1 MAWELHG
8 ILRGNGMN
16 LKLKTKDSMKKA
28 LNKWTA
34 PKSVAPERI
43 IQFGEG
49 NFLRAFVDWIIWN
62 MNAKTNF
69 NGSVVVVQPIDKG
82 MVEWL
87 NGQDCLYHVNLQ
99 GRLNG
104 EPVNSLER
112 IDVISRALNPYSQ
125 NAAFMALAEQ
135 PDIRFVISNTTEAG
149 ITFDPACKFTDAPAS
164 AYPGKLVQLLYRRYK
179 TFNGDPKKGLI
190 LMPCELIFLNGHHLK
205 ECIYQYIELWKEDL
219 GADYEGFK
227 EWFTK
232 YNYVCATLVDRIVP
246 GFPRKDIAEI
256 QEKVGYNDNLVVQA
270 EIFHLWV
277 IEKPEN
283 MSIEELRAEFPAEKA
298 GLHVLIAESEKPY
311 HERKVTLLNGPHTVL
326 SPVAYLSG
334 INIVR
339 DACNDPVIG
348 QYIHKVQFEE
358 LMETLNLPMD
368 ELRQFASDVLERFN
382 NPYVDHQVTSIML
395 NSFPK
400 FETRDLPGLKVY
412 LERKGTLPKGLVLGL
427 AAIITYYKGGT
438 RADGAP
444 IQPNDAQEIMDLL
457 AQLWATGD
465 TRKVAEGVLGATD
478 IIWKESKQNLNEI
491 PGLTD
496 MVEGFLNDIQAK
508 GMVETVK
515 SIL

>member
-1 MAWELHG
+1 M
-8 ILRGNGMN
+8 
-16 LKLKTKDSMKKA
+16 KA
-28 LNKWTA
+28 LNKLTA
-34 PKSVAPERI
+34 PKAVAPEKI

-62 MNAKTNF
+62 MNQKTNF
-69 NGSVVVVQPIDKG
+69 NASVAVVQPIDRG
-82 MVEWL
+82 MAEWL

-104 EPVNSLER
+104 EAINSLER

-125 NAAFMALAEQ
+125 NAAFMALADQ
-135 PDIRFVISNTTEAG
+135 PEIRFVISNTTEAG

-164 AYPGKLVQLLYRRYK
+164 SYPGKLVQLLYRRYK
-179 TFNGDPKKGLI
+179 TFEGDPKKGLI
-190 LMPCELIFLNGHHLK
+190 IMPCELIFLNGHHLK
-205 ECIYQYIELWKEDL
+205 DCIRKYIELWKDDFT
-219 GADYEGFK
+219 ADYEGFK
-227 EWFTK
+227 EWFEK

-246 GFPRKDIAEI
+246 GFPRKDIAAI
-256 QEKVGYNDNLVVQA
+256 QEKVGYADNLVVQA

-283 MSIEELRAEFPAEKA
+283 MSIEQLREEFPAEKA

-339 DACNDPVIG
+339 DACNDPVVG
-348 QYIHKVQFEE
+348 KYIHKVQFEE

-400 FETRDLPGLKVY
+400 FETRDLPGLKTY
-412 LERKGTLPKGLVLGL
+412 LERKGELPKGLVLGL

-457 AQLWATGD
+457 QQLWATGC

-496 MVEGFLNDIQAK
+496 MVVNFLDSIQEK
-508 GMVETVK
+508 GMLETVK

>member
-1 MAWELHG
+1 M
-8 ILRGNGMN
+8 
-16 LKLKTKDSMKKA
+16 KA
-28 LNKWTA
+28 LNKLTA
-34 PKSVAPERI
+34 PKAVAPEKI

-62 MNAKTNF
+62 MNQKTNF
-69 NGSVVVVQPIDKG
+69 NASVTVVQPIDRG
-82 MVEWL
+82 MAEWL

-104 EPVNSLER
+104 EAINSLER

-125 NAAFMALAEQ
+125 NAAFMALADQ
-135 PDIRFVISNTTEAG
+135 PEIRFVISNTTEAG

-164 AYPGKLVQLLYRRYK
+164 SYPGKLVQLLYRRYK
-179 TFNGDPKKGLI
+179 TFEGDPKKGLI

-205 ECIYQYIELWKEDL
+205 DCIRKYIELWKDDFA
-219 GADYEGFK
+219 ADYEGFK
-227 EWFTK
+227 EWFEK

-246 GFPRKDIAEI
+246 GFPRKDIAAI
-256 QEKVGYNDNLVVQA
+256 QEKVGYADNLVVQA

-283 MSIEELRAEFPAEKA
+283 MSIEQLREEFPAEKA

-339 DACNDPVIG
+339 DACNDPVVG
-348 QYIHKVQFEE
+348 KYIHKVQFEE

-400 FETRDLPGLKVY
+400 FETRDLPGLKTY
-412 LERKGTLPKGLVLGL
+412 LERKGELPKGLVLGL

-457 AQLWATGD
+457 QQLWATGC

-496 MVEGFLNDIQAK
+496 MVVNFLDSIQEK
-508 GMVETVK
+508 GMLETVK

>member
-1 MAWELHG
+1 
-8 ILRGNGMN
+8 
-16 LKLKTKDSMKKA
+16 MKKA
-28 LNKWTA
+28 LNKLTA
-34 PKSVAPERI
+34 PKSVAPEKI

-62 MNAKTNF
+62 MDAKTNF
-69 NGSVVVVQPIDKG
+69 NGSVVVVQPIDRG
-82 MVEWL
+82 MVDWL

-104 EPVNSLER
+104 EAVNSLER

-125 NAAFMALAEQ
+125 NAAFMALADQ
-135 PDIRFVISNTTEAG
+135 PEIRFVISNTTEAG

-164 AYPGKLVQLLYRRYK
+164 SYPGKLVQLLYRRYK

-246 GFPRKDIAEI
+246 GFPRKDIAAI
-256 QEKVGYNDNLVVQA
+256 QEKVGYADNLVVQA

-283 MSIEELRAEFPAEKA
+283 MSIDELREEFPAEKA

-348 QYIHKVQFEE
+348 KYIHKVQFEE

-400 FETRDLPGLKVY
+400 FETRDLPGLKTY
-412 LERKGTLPKGLVLGL
+412 LERKGQLPKGLVLGL

-438 RADGAP
+438 RTDGAP

-457 AQLWATGD
+457 TQLWATGD

-496 MVEGFLNDIQAK
+496 MVEGFLNDIQSK

>member
-1 MAWELHG
+1 
-8 ILRGNGMN
+8 
-16 LKLKTKDSMKKA
+16 MKKA
-28 LNKWTA
+28 LNKLTA

-62 MNAKTNF
+62 MDAKTNF
-69 NGSVVVVQPIDKG
+69 NGSVVVVQPIERG
-82 MVEWL
+82 MVDWL

-104 EPVNSLER
+104 EAVNSLER

-125 NAAFMALAEQ
+125 NAAFMALADQ
-135 PDIRFVISNTTEAG
+135 PEIRFVISNTTEAG

-164 AYPGKLVQLLYRRYK
+164 SYPGKLVQLLYRRYK

-219 GADYEGFK
+219 GADYAGFK

-246 GFPRKDIAEI
+246 GFPRKDIAAI
-256 QEKVGYNDNLVVQA
+256 QEKVGYADNLVVQA

-283 MSIEELRAEFPAEKA
+283 MSIDELREEFPAEKA

-348 QYIHKVQFEE
+348 KYIHKVQFEE

-400 FETRDLPGLKVY
+400 FETRDLPGLKTY
-412 LERKGTLPKGLVLGL
+412 LERKGQLPKGLVLGL

-444 IQPNDAQEIMDLL
+444 IQPNDAQEIMDMLI
-457 AQLWATGD
+457 QLWATGD

-496 MVEGFLNDIQAK
+496 MVEGFLNDIQSK

>member
-1 MAWELHG
+1 
-8 ILRGNGMN
+8 
-16 LKLKTKDSMKKA
+16 MKKA
-28 LNKWTA
+28 LNKLTA

-62 MNAKTNF
+62 MDAKTNF
-69 NGSVVVVQPIDKG
+69 NGSVVVVQPIDRG
-82 MVEWL
+82 MVDWL

-104 EPVNSLER
+104 EAVNSLER

-125 NAAFMALAEQ
+125 NAAFMALADQ
-135 PDIRFVISNTTEAG
+135 PEIRFVISNTTEAG

-164 AYPGKLVQLLYRRYK
+164 SYPGKLVQLLYRRYK

-246 GFPRKDIAEI
+246 GFPRKDIAAI
-256 QEKVGYNDNLVVQA
+256 QEKVGYADNLVVQA

-283 MSIEELRAEFPAEKA
+283 MSIDELREEFPAEKA

-348 QYIHKVQFEE
+348 KYIHKVQFEE

-400 FETRDLPGLKVY
+400 FETRDLPGLKTY
-412 LERKGTLPKGLVLGL
+412 LERKGQLPKGLVLGL

-496 MVEGFLNDIQAK
+496 MVEGFLNDIQSK

>member
-1 MAWELHG
+1 
-8 ILRGNGMN
+8 
-16 LKLKTKDSMKKA
+16 MKKA

-135 PDIRFVISNTTEAG
+135 PDIRFIISNTTEAG
-149 ITFDPACKFTDAPAS
+149 ITFDPSCKFTDAPAS

-179 TFNGDPKKGLI
+179 TFNGCPSKGLI

-246 GFPRKDIAEI
+246 GFPRKDIAAI

-283 MSIEELRAEFPAEKA
+283 MTIEQLREEFPAEKA

-400 FETRDLPGLKVY
+400 FETRDLPGLKTY
-412 LERKGTLPKGLVLGL
+412 LERKGELPKGLVLGL

-457 AQLWATGD
+457 SQLWATGD
-465 TRKVAEGVLGATD
+465 LRKVAEGVLGATD
-478 IIWKESKQNLNEI
+478 VIWKESKQDLNTI

-496 MVEGFLNDIQAK
+496 MVEGFLRDIQDK

>member
-1 MAWELHG
+1 
-8 ILRGNGMN
+8 
-16 LKLKTKDSMKKA
+16 MKKA
-28 LNKWTA
+28 LNKLTA

-62 MNAKTNF
+62 MDAKTNF
-69 NGSVVVVQPIDKG
+69 NGSVVVVQPIDRG
-82 MVEWL
+82 MVDWL

-104 EPVNSLER
+104 EAVNSLER

-125 NAAFMALAEQ
+125 NAAFMALADQ
-135 PDIRFVISNTTEAG
+135 PEIRFVISNTTEAG

-164 AYPGKLVQLLYRRYK
+164 SYPGKLVQLLYRRYK

-246 GFPRKDIAEI
+246 GFPRKDIAAI
-256 QEKVGYNDNLVVQA
+256 QEKVGYADNLVVQA

-283 MSIEELRAEFPAEKA
+283 MSIDELREEFPAEKA

-348 QYIHKVQFEE
+348 KYIHKVQFEE

-400 FETRDLPGLKVY
+400 FETRDLPGLKTY
-412 LERKGTLPKGLVLGL
+412 LERKGQLPKGLVLGL

-457 AQLWATGD
+457 TQLWATGN

-496 MVEGFLNDIQAK
+496 MVEGFLNDIQSK

>member
-1 MAWELHG
+1 
-8 ILRGNGMN
+8 
-16 LKLKTKDSMKKA
+16 MKKA
-28 LNKWTA
+28 LNKLTA

-62 MNAKTNF
+62 MDAKTNF
-69 NGSVVVVQPIDKG
+69 NGSVVVVQPIDRG
-82 MVEWL
+82 MVDWL

-104 EPVNSLER
+104 EAVNSLER

-125 NAAFMALAEQ
+125 NAAFMALADQ
-135 PDIRFVISNTTEAG
+135 PEIRFVISNTTEAG

-164 AYPGKLVQLLYRRYK
+164 SYPGKLVQLLYRRYK

-246 GFPRKDIAEI
+246 GFPRKDIAAI
-256 QEKVGYNDNLVVQA
+256 QEKVGYADNLVVQA

-283 MSIEELRAEFPAEKA
+283 MSIDELREEFPAEKA

-348 QYIHKVQFEE
+348 KYIHKVQFEE

-400 FETRDLPGLKVY
+400 FETRDLPGLNTY
-412 LERKGTLPKGLVLGL
+412 LERKGQLPKGLVLGL

-457 AQLWATGD
+457 TQLWATGN

-496 MVEGFLNDIQAK
+496 MVEGFLNDIQSK

>member
-1 MAWELHG
+1 
-8 ILRGNGMN
+8 
-16 LKLKTKDSMKKA
+16 MKKA
-28 LNKWTA
+28 LNKLTA

-62 MNAKTNF
+62 MDAKTNF
-69 NGSVVVVQPIDKG
+69 NSSVVVVQPIERG
-82 MVEWL
+82 MVDWL

-104 EPVNSLER
+104 EAVNSLER

-125 NAAFMALAEQ
+125 NAAFMALADQ
-135 PDIRFVISNTTEAG
+135 SDIRFVISNTTEAG

-164 AYPGKLVQLLYRRYK
+164 SYPGKLVQLLYRRYK

-246 GFPRKDIAEI
+246 GFPRKDIAVI
-256 QEKVGYNDNLVVQA
+256 QEKVGYADNLVVQA

-283 MSIEELRAEFPAEKA
+283 MSIEELREEFPAEKA

-348 QYIHKVQFEE
+348 KYIHKVQFEE

-400 FETRDLPGLKVY
+400 FETRDLPGLKTY
-412 LERKGTLPKGLVLGL
+412 LERKGHLPKGLVLGL

-457 AQLWATGD
+457 TQLWATGD

-496 MVEGFLNDIQAK
+496 MVEGFLNDIQSK

>member
-1 MAWELHG
+1 
-8 ILRGNGMN
+8 
-16 LKLKTKDSMKKA
+16 MKKA

-135 PDIRFVISNTTEAG
+135 PDIRFIISNTTEAG
-149 ITFDPACKFTDAPAS
+149 ITFDPSCKFTDAPAS

-179 TFNGDPKKGLI
+179 TFNGCPSKGLI

-246 GFPRKDIAEI
+246 GFPRKDIAAI

-283 MSIEELRAEFPAEKA
+283 MSIEQLREEFPAEKA

-400 FETRDLPGLKVY
+400 FETRDLPGLKTY
-412 LERKGTLPKGLVLGL
+412 LERKGELPKGLVLGL
-427 AAIITYYKGGT
+427 AAIITDYRGGA

-457 AQLWATGD
+457 SQLWATGD
-465 TRKVAEGVLGATD
+465 LRKVAEGVLGATD
-478 IIWKESKQNLNEI
+478 IIWKESKQDLNTI

-496 MVEGFLNDIQAK
+496 MVEGFLRDIQDK

>member
-1 MAWELHG
+1 
-8 ILRGNGMN
+8 
-16 LKLKTKDSMKKA
+16 MKKA
-28 LNKWTA
+28 LNKLTA

-62 MNAKTNF
+62 MDAKTNF
-69 NGSVVVVQPIDKG
+69 NGSVVVVQPIERG
-82 MVEWL
+82 MVDWL

-104 EPVNSLER
+104 EAVNSLER

-125 NAAFMALAEQ
+125 NAAFMALADQ
-135 PDIRFVISNTTEAG
+135 PEIRFVISNTTEAG

-164 AYPGKLVQLLYRRYK
+164 SYPGKLVQLLYRRYK

-219 GADYEGFK
+219 GADYAGFK

-246 GFPRKDIAEI
+246 GFPRKDIAAI
-256 QEKVGYNDNLVVQA
+256 QEKVGYADNLVVQA

-283 MSIEELRAEFPAEKA
+283 MSIDELREEFPAEKA

-348 QYIHKVQFEE
+348 KYIHKVQFEE

-400 FETRDLPGLKVY
+400 FETRDLPGLKTY
-412 LERKGTLPKGLVLGL
+412 LECKGQLPKGLVLGL

-457 AQLWATGD
+457 IQLWATGD

-496 MVEGFLNDIQAK
+496 MVEGFLNDIQSK

>member
-1 MAWELHG
+1 
-8 ILRGNGMN
+8 
-16 LKLKTKDSMKKA
+16 MKKA
-28 LNKWTA
+28 LNKLTA

-62 MNAKTNF
+62 MDAKTNF
-69 NGSVVVVQPIDKG
+69 NGSVVVVQPIERG
-82 MVEWL
+82 MVDWL

-104 EPVNSLER
+104 EAVNSLER

-125 NAAFMALAEQ
+125 NAAFMALADQ
-135 PDIRFVISNTTEAG
+135 PEIRFVISNTTEAG

-164 AYPGKLVQLLYRRYK
+164 SYPGKLVQLLYRRYK

-219 GADYEGFK
+219 GADYAEFK

-246 GFPRKDIAEI
+246 GFPRKDIAAI
-256 QEKVGYNDNLVVQA
+256 QEKVGYADNLVVQA

-283 MSIEELRAEFPAEKA
+283 MSIDELREEFPAEKA

-348 QYIHKVQFEE
+348 KYIHKVQFEE

-400 FETRDLPGLKVY
+400 FETRDLPGLKTY
-412 LERKGTLPKGLVLGL
+412 LERKGQLPKGLVLGL

-496 MVEGFLNDIQAK
+496 MVEGFLNDIQSK